1 MINTTSS
8 SKTKVRFGRTL
19 VFVASIL
26 SMFLLAGCISSSKV
40 YNNDKNIVYNGTMY
54 NMANVKQIK
63 STISGKTESGEEI
76 NLTNA
81 DRKAVQALLDK
92 ESSVFVSMAFEFDDQ
107 EMVYRASNVEKWN
120 QYSKMK
126 KSFEK
131 AGKDI
136 GNLMAN
142 KKKIQLKLKLT
153 K

>member
-1 MINTTSS
+1 MIRNTSA
-8 SKTKVRFGRTL
+8 SKTTGRFGRTL
-19 VFVASIL
+19 VLAASVL
-26 SMFLLAGCISSSKV
+26 SMLLLAGCISSSKV
-40 YNNDKNIVYNGTMY
+40 YNNDKNIVYRGTMY

-63 STISGKTESGEEI
+63 SVITGRTESGEEI

-107 EMVYRASNVEKWN
+107 EMVYRANDVEKWN

-142 KKKIQLKLKLT
+142 KKKIQLKLK
-153 K
+153 